1 MALDGD
7 QRLRRARH
15 RWTAVLIGA
24 LLFGVA
30 VYLLAVHTR
39 TGQRLEDAALRGATQ
54 VDAELRQT
62 ALDMFHTITVTSQ
75 LAAAFLVG
83 LIGLLRRQVWLA
95 VG

>member
-1 MALDGD
+1 MATRIDRRVALDGD

-39 TGQRLEDAALRGATQ
+39 TGQRLEDAALRGATAGWEHRGEAKLQ
-54 VDAELRQT
+54 ESKV
-62 ALDMFHTITVTSQ
+62 
-75 LAAAFLVG
+75 
-83 LIGLLRRQVWLA
+83 
-95 VG
+95 